1 MKKKSAIINAIIL
14 MFIDFA
20 SISTTLIINGNAIGT
35 TAFSTKDNVY
45 STSLVKS
52 YVEEYL
58 QKLSLFNLDI
68 LNITAKL
75 IEKKNRKGLLIMEII
90 YRQDFL

>member
-1 MKKKSAIINAIIL
+1 MYP
-14 MFIDFA
+14 
-20 SISTTLIINGNAIGT
+20 AIGT

>member
-1 MKKKSAIINAIIL
+1 MYS
-14 MFIDFA
+14 
-20 SISTTLIINGNAIGT
+20 AIGT

-58 QKLSLFNLDI
+58 QKLSLFNLDF

-75 IEKKNRKGLLIMEII
+75 IEKKNRKA
-90 YRQDFL
+90 Y

>member
-1 MKKKSAIINAIIL
+1 MYP
-14 MFIDFA
+14 
-20 SISTTLIINGNAIGT
+20 AIGT

-52 YVEEYL
+52 YVEENL